1 VLLHTVFERVAIVKP
16 VTSRPASAERFLV
29 CMGLLV
35 AGDLLLPVLNRLR
48 AVCDVLRTQQQQQQQ
63 QQQQHQQQYYTDGG
77 STSSQWQE
85 VCAADNADVDSTGTA
100 GVDRVAAEAA
110 GLATTT
116 TVAATELEAA
126 ATESAAVL
134 AAAPATAA
142 ALSSSSSDNSKQ
154 ELCLIDAQ
162 LFTQIYTDSTSTI
175 DCSSTAVSNVVQYL
189 RAVNDTLL
197 QLQVAACSA
206 ILTEADSGR
215 FHDHESSIEYAVR
228 HKRESTLQ
236 AACVQ
241 AWRLQ

>member
-1 VLLHTVFERVAIVKP
+1 VLLHTVFERVAIAKP

-35 AGDLLLPVLNRLR
+35 AGDSLLPVLNRLR
-48 AVCDVLRTQQQQQQQ
+48 AVCDVLRTHQQQQQQQ
-63 QQQQHQQQYYTDGG
+63 QQQRHQQQYYADSG
-77 STSSQWQE
+77 SSSSQWQE
-85 VCAADNADVDSTGTA
+85 CTGAETVDAHSTDTTGD
-100 GVDRVAAEAA
+100 DRVAAEAA
-110 GLATTT
+110 ELATAAAVPA
-116 TVAATELEAA
+116 VAATEAA
-126 ATESAAVL
+126 AAIAASAQAAAAVL
-134 AAAPATAA
+134 
-142 ALSSSSSDNSKQ
+142 SSDSSDESMQ

-162 LFTQIYTDSTSTI
+162 LFAQTDTDRTSTTDS
-175 DCSSTAVSNVVQYL
+175 SSTAVGNVVQYL
-189 RAVNDTLL
+189 RAVNDALL

-228 HKRESTLQ
+228 HKRERTLQ

>member
-1 VLLHTVFERVAIVKP
+1 VVLLHTVFERVAIVKP

-35 AGDLLLPVLNRLR
+35 DGDSLLPVLNRLR

-63 QQQQHQQQYYTDGG
+63 HEQQQQQQQYYTIGA
-77 STSSQWQE
+77 SSSSQWQE
-85 VCAADNADVDSTGTA
+85 CSGTGSADVCSADTTGSNTM
-100 GVDRVAAEAA
+100 AAAA
-110 GLATTT
+110 AAPTT
-116 TVAATELEAA
+116 TVAAPTTTA
-126 ATESAAVL
+126 ATAPAP
-134 AAAPATAA
+134 AAPAAPAAA
-142 ALSSSSSDNSKQ
+142 ALNSSSADFSGQ

-162 LFTQIYTDSTSTI
+162 LFALTDTGSTSTT
-175 DCSSTAVSNVVQYL
+175 DRSGTAVSNVVQYL
-189 RAVNDTLL
+189 RAVNDALL

-206 ILTEADSGR
+206 ILTEAESGR

-228 HKRESTLQ
+228 LKRESTLQ